1 MKPSFGK
8 IINLEIETKKLSSEK
23 LVNFLRNEKCYKK
36 NEKIDKEN
44 RRISVEVKRV
54 FMSCQII
61 LLVLDIRNPLGT
73 WPSFLHH
80 RFKNRSQKI
89 ILVLNKCDLVPF
101 WVLERWLK
109 LLSKNF
115 LVFGFFCKKKNE
127 NGKKKILCI
136 LRQLKKKFYCEREK
150 IFIGVV
156 GYPNVG
162 KSSFINTVIGKQ
174 CLNVSPIPGQTKI
187 WQFVKL
193 SKEIFLI
200 DSPGIVLGE
209 NFSKDLNILKG
220 TTRIDKI
227 TEYNPEILGTLKK
240 LVGRVRSKNWK
251 SITSSK
257 KISEKSLNDN
267 FPLIGGGQKNTH
279 LPTNII
285 IKDFISG
292 LLPWFSPI
300 PFIKSAENKKYMN
313 INWIF
318 FNPYTRPF

>member
-8 IINLEIETKKLSSEK
+8 IINFDKEKKKLSSEK
-23 LVNFLRNEKCYKK
+23 LVHFLRNEQYYKK

-44 RRISVEVKRV
+44 RRISIEVKRI

-80 RFKNRSQKI
+80 KFKGTSQKI
-89 ILVLNKCDLVPF
+89 LLVLNKCDLVPF
-101 WVLERWLK
+101 WVLEKWLK

-115 LVFGFFCKKKNE
+115 LVFGFFSRKKNE
-127 NGKKKILCI
+127 NGRKKILCI
-136 LRQLKKKFYCEREK
+136 LRQIKRRFYSEKKK

-220 TTRIDKI
+220 ITRIDKI
-227 TEYNPEILGTLKK
+227 ADFNPEILVTLEK
-240 LVGRVRSKNWK
+240 LVGGIRNKNWK
-251 SITSSK
+251 SIISGK
-257 KISEKSLNDN
+257 KFSEKSLNEIS
-267 FPLIGGGQKNTH
+267 PLIGGGQKNTH
-279 LPTNII
+279 LSTNII

-300 PFIKSAENKKYMN
+300 PFINSAEIDTI
-313 INWIF
+313 INTDWLFI
-318 FNPYTRPF
+318 NPYG